1 MLMFNI
7 PDSIRFACGQRDQ
20 IIGRVIGLPIPMS
33 LLSLAAVLETSATLV
48 ICGEAIWD
56 PVALT
61 RKVGGISVAI
71 I

>member
-7 PDSIRFACGQRDQ
+7 HDFIRFTCGQRDQ
-20 IIGRVIGLPIPMS
+20 IIGQVIGLPIPMS